1 VQKHSGQNQA
11 LATILDLGQVLLG
24 IQENQALVTILDLGQ
39 VLLGIQEDLV
49 LLLEKKLELAYLEL
63 EV

>member
-1 VQKHSGQNQA
+1 MEKHLGQNQA

-24 IQENQALVTILDLGQ
+24 IQEN
-39 VLLGIQEDLV
+39 LV